1 MKFILLSKT
10 VKIMNKKIM
19 SASMKFVSLILS
31 AVMVFESSAPAYAQ
45 ARRLP
50 YEGGRQ
56 IMVFDGKKLLEEKMK
71 MDMVIPA
78 DNTRVVRPKY
88 IRPQILDN
96 PIWQKAERIKMEL
109 LLGSKGSAKESE
121 ETSYEPLNYKQFYAE
136 YEKAVN
142 SQADK
147 YKKDNESLK
156 KQALLEMNMQAEKY
170 LLSGEYSEADIAAWK
185 TQETANIDKWL
196 KEEQGKIEKI
206 RTQEL
211 SKAKA
216 SFEEY
221 TNEVNAAADL
231 YNKEIFEEVQGK
243 INELFTLYKN
253 NPNLEKELRY
263 TLFTTVPLF
272 ISMNYNGE
280 NLLNAEQEKII
291 FDFALDQLEKPITL
305 QTDSANPYIS
315 ALTVFAALGQV
326 GDGGSTAVKRMVF
339 SSVEAPQ
346 FHSYLLLTAVSALL
360 AVKDYGAIRDILS
373 YFNQQESIFET
384 MDLLSVANWVDY
396 FQTIN
401 GKYLGNMSSL
411 AQYQLEDGTVANA
424 YTDIA
429 LMLAEEGSPQALELL
444 KNFGVDKCVMTLD
457 FAFNL
462 KDHFSPR
469 CGGIKPFVAGA
480 LMSGKAGAERYT
492 GPFVKKT
499 VGQQEFTSDG
509 RVRMVTSDEVNRV
522 ASAIDTNMSRFKAGQ
537 KESGMSANA
546 FMALNLINEAL
557 GDIGVAQ
564 ESFIDTAMLK
574 QYKSEIAN
582 TMLGKGAIVD
592 DARRASKEKGQ
603 TIYKYA
609 KITGNILDV
618 GILVWC
624 AWDLAKLA
632 RGIYSLGRGA
642 YAAFRLSRVGTSA
655 QRMAYITSH
664 LPHLRKYSS
673 AAKSVAKFTARVKNG
688 MEPVVLAQRALYT
701 SAPLPKIAGVGYEGT
716 AVAKTL
722 ATASFDAAKGGYVIN
737 AAEAYKSSA
746 GQPGRVLDIV
756 NTRKALDAGAASAQE
771 SFANRGFFEK
781 YRGYRG
787 YLSDATKE
795 AFNAGKFDQYSLSA
809 GIDFSNGIASAR
821 NVKWRAPVTSNNV
834 NYLARPLGTSAMPGT
849 LELHHRSA
857 VGMDAEPLPVN
868 VTIEKKIPTI
878 KSNEVTNVLLTGE
891 DDVMLSITK
900 QQKLPFYYRWMS
912 KAAESKLMPQSWSNG
927 IERWVSNWRAE
938 KEFKLVDPDF
948 FKIGLDNESFANLAK
963 MSYAGSTPLNLKF
976 MGERTGFAG
985 KVGGWFT
992 NSFAG
997 KKSLFPGTG
1006 TVFVREGELLRP
1018 TSIKLSTQKPFDGIQ
1033 LIVNEN
1039 NTISLLGKGASGTM
1053 TGLNVPFSLS
1063 LPKGELP
1070 NFLKYAS
1077 NGNFNNPFNLSLTGA
1092 KNKLNT
1098 LFAVQFLSLSAASTS
1113 LVGPLRQNYPDISNT
1128 EVALISI
1135 VLPYASSFLSPFWA
1149 PFVKRYGSAN
1159 MVKAS
1164 LGLAGLSLTIPMFS
1178 GFHGFGDV
1186 NYMNPNKPSI
1196 TPLLI
1201 SGTLIGL
1208 SSSITRASFNPLM
1221 DKMGGGAGLLKG
1233 MAFKNLSSFAMLA
1246 PSLGAAL
1253 WDAADPRYYTDAD
1266 GNFLYN
1272 DKGEKILHSHTDF
1285 SLYNPL
1291 LLGIT
1296 GGVFLAF
1303 QSARMPSQIGKV
1315 KGYTMS
1321 QFAKGLNGT
1330 NMFARG
1336 FNSVYRPVAGTL
1348 AETWNATKVLGKKG
1362 VWPIALASTAALGVE
1377 SSLLYNYSQTES
1389 NRYTANYISNDAVK
1403 PVIATLALTI
1413 PPFLVRLE
1421 SKPILKLFGG
1431 ANNPET
1437 YKRLIGAS
1445 LGSAAV
1451 GTALL
1456 ATEDNLATFIP
1467 GMALVGMGFANT
1479 TNGLLKI
1486 GEYNLKAAKATSSM
1500 LTGYKVAYPGVHI
1513 GMAIFPKMFSG
1524 AADSQLEKDPTI
1536 EKYEALQD
1544 NIWIPALTLG
1554 GSAFFYGLG
1563 SGLFKFKSLP
1573 KPSLRIPTGLPAFA
1587 RFGIGSPSVMMQDWR
1602 NNGLL
1607 LNNDFGQMNITTPSA
1622 ELEDIL
1628 STDEAE
1634 AEEEIQSSDAAA
1646 AE

>member
-1 MKFILLSKT
+1 
-10 VKIMNKKIM
+10 MNKKIM
-19 SASMKFVSLILS
+19 SASMKMLSLTLS
-31 AVMVFESSAPAYAQ
+31 AVLIFESSAPLYAQ
-45 ARRLP
+45 SKIR
-50 YEGGRQ
+50 YEGDKRT
-56 IMVFDGKKLLEEKMK
+56 IYFKSDKLLDRKLE
-71 MDMVIPA
+71 MVAPA
-78 DNTRVVRPKY
+78 DNTRVAQRPFF
-88 IRPQILDN
+88 RPAQMDN
-96 PIWQKAERIKMEL
+96 PAWKKAEGIKFEL
-109 LLGSKGSAKESE
+109 LFGSQMGSSKGKTSESV
-121 ETSYEPLNYKQFYAE
+121 SSEPLNYKQFYAE
-136 YEKAVN
+136 YAKDVN

-147 YKKDNESLK
+147 YKKDNENFK
-156 KQALLEMNMQAEKY
+156 KQALLEMNLQAEKY
-170 LLSGEYSEADIAAWK
+170 ALSGEYSEADIAAWK
-185 TQETANIDKWL
+185 EQEKKNIDQWL
-196 KEEQGKIEKI
+196 KNAQAEMEKV
-206 RTQEL
+206 RHAEL
-211 SKAKA
+211 SKAESRFK
-216 SFEEY
+216 EY
-221 TNEVNAAADL
+221 QAAIESETDA
-231 YNKEIFEEVQGK
+231 YNKEIFYTVQGK
-243 INELFTLYKN
+243 IRELFALYKS
-253 NPNLEKELRY
+253 NPGADAGIAPILLE
-263 TLFTTVPLF
+263 TVPLF
-272 ISMNYNGE
+272 IPMTYNGE
-280 NLLNAEQEKII
+280 KLLNQEQENVI
-291 FDFALDQLEKPITL
+291 FDLALKQLDRPITL
-305 QTDSANPYIS
+305 QTKNVNQYIS
-315 ALTVFAALGQV
+315 AITVVANLGKV
-326 GDGGSTAVKRMVF
+326 GDGGSTAIKRMVF

-346 FHSYLLLTAVSALL
+346 FHAYLLLTAVSALL
-360 AVKDYGAIRDILS
+360 ALKDYGTIRDILN
-373 YFNQQESIFET
+373 YFNQKESVFET
-384 MDLLSVANWVDY
+384 VDFLSVANWVDY

-411 AQYQLEDGTVANA
+411 AQYQLEDGTIANA

-480 LMSGKAGAERYT
+480 LMSGKAGAEKYS
-492 GPFVKKT
+492 GPFLSKR

-509 RVRMVTSDEVNRV
+509 RVRTITSDEVNRIS
-522 ASAIDTNMSRFKAGQ
+522 SAINTNMSRFQAGL
-537 KESGMSANA
+537 KESGISANA
-546 FMALNLINEAL
+546 YLALNLINESL
-557 GDIGVAQ
+557 GDIGVGQ

-574 QYKSEIAN
+574 QYKSEISN

-592 DARRASKEKGQ
+592 DARRSSKESGQ

-609 KITGNILDV
+609 KITGNVLDI

-642 YAAFRLSRVGTSA
+642 YSAFRLSRIGTPA
-655 QRMAYITSH
+655 QRMAYITNH

-673 AAKSVAKFTARVKNG
+673 VGKAMTRFSARVKNG
-688 MEPVVLAQRALYT
+688 IEPVVMAQRSLYT
-701 SAPLPKIAGVGYEGT
+701 SAPLPKIMGVGSEGT
-716 AVAKTL
+716 TVAKTL

-756 NTRKALDAGAASAQE
+756 NTRKALDAGTASAQE
-771 SFANRGFFEK
+771 AFANRGFFEK

-795 AFNAGKFDQYSLSA
+795 AFNAGKFDSYSLSA
-809 GIDFSNGIASAR
+809 GIDFSNDISLAR
-821 NVKWRAPVTSNNV
+821 NVKWRAPVTSTNV
-834 NYLARPLGTSAMPGT
+834 NYLARPLGTSALPGT

-857 VGMDAEPLPVN
+857 VGLDAEPLPVN
-868 VTIEKKIPTI
+868 ITIEKKIPTI

-912 KAAESKLMPQSWSNG
+912 KAADSKLMPQSWSNG

-948 FKIGLDNESFANLAK
+948 FKIGIDNESFANLAK

-985 KVGGWFT
+985 KLGGWFT

-1006 TVFVREGELLRP
+1006 TVFVKEGELLRP

-1039 NTISLLGKGASGTM
+1039 NTLSLLGRSGSGAM
-1053 TGLNVPFSLS
+1053 RGLDVPFSLS
-1063 LPKGELP
+1063 LPKGELD
-1070 NFLKYAS
+1070 NFLKYAV

-1092 KNKLNT
+1092 RNKLNT

-1164 LGLAGLSLTIPMFS
+1164 LGLAGLSLTLPMFS

-1196 TPLLI
+1196 APLLI

-1253 WDAADPRYYTDAD
+1253 WDAADPRYYTDAN
-1266 GNFLYN
+1266 GNFLLN

-1291 LLGIT
+1291 LLAIT

-1303 QSARMPSQIGKV
+1303 QSARMPAQIGRV

-1321 QFAKGLNGT
+1321 QFARGVNGT

-1389 NRYTANYISNDAVK
+1389 NRYTGNYISNEAVK

-1421 SKPILKLFGG
+1421 SKPILRLFGG
-1431 ANNPET
+1431 ADNPAT

-1445 LGSAAV
+1445 LGAAAA

-1456 ATEDNLATFIP
+1456 ATEDNMATFIP

-1513 GMAIFPKMFSG
+1513 GMAIFPKMFSS
-1524 AADSQLEKDPTI
+1524 AADEDLKNNPDM
-1536 EKYEALQD
+1536 EKYEALQN

-1563 SGLFKFKSLP
+1563 SGFFKFNSLP
-1573 KPSLRIPTGLPAFA
+1573 KPSLKIPTGLPALT
-1587 RFGIGSPSVMMQDWR
+1587 RFTIGTPSAMMQDWR
-1602 NNGLL
+1602 DNGLF
-1607 LNNDFGQMNITTPSA
+1607 LNKNLGTVEGTTPSS
-1622 ELEDIL
+1622 ELKDTL
-1628 STDEAE
+1628 NDEAE
-1634 AEEEIQSSDAAA
+1634 ESAETPAAEE
-1646 AE
+1646 